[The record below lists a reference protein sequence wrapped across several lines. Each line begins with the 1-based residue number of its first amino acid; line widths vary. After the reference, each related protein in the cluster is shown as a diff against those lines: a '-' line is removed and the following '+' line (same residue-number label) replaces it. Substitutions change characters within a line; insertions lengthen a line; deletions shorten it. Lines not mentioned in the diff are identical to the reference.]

1 MLGRKLGSESQRG
14 GAVSAWWSRHQEK
27 RTRPAV
33 LGRLRGP
40 WGPQGGLGS
49 WPGLLLGFILW
60 VHTCFPL
67 FHCLYLLP
75 VYVPLIGSIIFKNF
89 SPSVVKR
96 RQYIKHTVFFFFFI
110 HKGNI
115 YLGMSL
121 SHLRIWAQ
129 PAGSSQ
135 GQATKTVV
143 TYWICKTFSPFQVQ
157 DTQCWNIPWLSQTK
171 LLNKSK
177 WHESTVSK
185 ADSFPVWFY
194 SGSFYCS
201 GLFPWF

>member
-96 RQYIKHTVFFFFFI
+96 RQYIKHTVFFFFFSFT
-110 HKGNI
+110 KGI
-115 YLGMSL
+115 YIWGWASL
-121 SHLRIWAQ
+121 TWGYEPSQQGHLK
-129 PAGSSQ
+129 S
-135 GQATKTVV
+135 
-143 TYWICKTFSPFQVQ
+143 
-157 DTQCWNIPWLSQTK
+157 K
-171 LLNKSK
+171 LLRQWSLTGFAKPFPPSK
-177 WHESTVSK
+177 FKIHNAETYHG
-185 ADSFPVWFY
+185 FPKLNY
-194 SGSFYCS
+194 
-201 GLFPWF
+201 